1 MQLATYWMLKPY
13 VLTASFNYESIE
25 LLDYVPAALLKFPD
39 LRSINLIHFHGLG
52 RDEEIASIA
61 KFIRTNSSI
70 KSLNLSFQNR
80 LSDDQVGEFVKALEL
95 NTQLTELVFVRYD
108 QPSEEIKTQIT
119 TLLAQNRYV
128 GELCNY
134 AKKHPLVYSAGFPLD
149 IVNIMVNQMIVSYLK
164 SGQSKEA
171 TQKAIDEFLMSV
183 SVKALQD
190 ESII

>member
-1 MQLATYWMLKPY
+1 MLKPY

-80 LSDDQVGEFVKALEL
+80 LSDDQVGELVKALEF
-95 NTQLTELVFVRYD
+95 NTQLTKLEFDGVAI
-108 QPSEEIKTQIT
+108 SEEIKTQIT